1 MNLELAQI
9 SNVTERFYGKWQ
21 PAASND
27 GLINPD
33 GTITY
38 QAVEGFISPLK
49 QLVTFSHTADSMN
62 DEEEEVESYTE
73 YERDVDSRIYT
84 NNISGSLVAKILIE
98 KFQKHKDLRE
108 VYFTIKNRRRQ
119 ASIHA
124 NILDGSLYCTI
135 STASEHLRK
144 HFSIEKREL
153 ILTIREAL
161 RMHMYVTISD
171 EIIFGRA

>member
-49 QLVTFSHTADSMN
+49 QLVTFTKDAHPMAEDEYEEPTAA
-62 DEEEEVESYTE
+62 E

-84 NNISGSLVAKILIE
+84 NNISGSLIAKVLIE
-98 KFQKHKDLRE
+98 KFQRHKDLRE

-124 NILDGSLYCTI
+124 NILDGSLHCTI
-135 STASEHLRK
+135 STASETLRR
-144 HFSIEKREL
+144 HFTLEKREL
-153 ILTIREAL
+153 ILTIRETL
-161 RMHMYVTISD
+161 RLNMYVTISD